1 MLKENRPNIVVD
13 DNYRMFVKEM
23 QRRYAERGAFVYT
36 DNEAIEQERKDAR
49 ARAMA
54 PDAYRISSVAGDAV
68 KDYRSGEKYMTTDD
82 YLQYFGKC
90 HDTFDA
96 VNYYTLHKNQE
107 AEESAEAKILVNHR
121 MIERLRAPKRAKR
134 PMPVAEGPSFADR
147 LSEFFAQMSGARK
160 RAMTGMAAA
169 ALSLIFVIGGISAF
183 GGSEEPQTSYAA
195 RDAEPQVIDVVE
207 AQENENLLKG

>member
-1 MLKENRPNIVVD
+1 
-13 DNYRMFVKEM
+13 
-23 QRRYAERGAFVYT
+23 
-36 DNEAIEQERKDAR
+36 
-49 ARAMA
+49 
-54 PDAYRISSVAGDAV
+54 
-68 KDYRSGEKYMTTDD
+68 
-82 YLQYFGKC
+82 
-90 HDTFDA
+90 
-96 VNYYTLHKNQE
+96 
-107 AEESAEAKILVNHR
+107 
-121 MIERLRAPKRAKR
+121 
-134 PMPVAEGPSFADR
+134 MPVAEGPSFADR